1 MTPKAPQTE
10 PALQQKTPQNK
21 YLPLGETEEPCHL
34 VGLFA
39 FAGMDVRVARTE
51 RLHDTRTMRISE
63 SMKYLVL
70 ILALLA
76 SPLSA
81 QQVPQSAA
89 EVQLS
94 FVPVVKQAA
103 PAVVN
108 IYAKVVREVRRTPL
122 QADPFFERFFRD
134 PFTDTKPRVQNSL
147 GSGVILSA
155 DGIVVSNYHV
165 VGMATDI
172 RVVLNDRREF
182 TARVLL
188 GDEESDLAILKIDAP
203 EALPFLPLRT
213 SDTVEVGELA
223 LAIGNPFG
231 VGQTVSSGIVS
242 GLARSGGSGGRGHG
256 YFIQTDAPINPGNSG
271 GALVDMAGRLIG
283 VNTSILTRSGGSN
296 GIGFAIPADLVAAFV
311 AQSEQGLNEFA
322 RPWAG
327 INGQPLD
334 ADMAGTLGF
343 DRAGG
348 IIVSGLHPDSPFADA
363 GLTVGDVILTVG
375 GVAVNTPSEMI
386 YRMSVVGLGAQADVT
401 FNRQSA
407 EQSVRVALIAAPE
420 VPSRDQVTLTRG
432 SLLPGLTMARINP
445 AVLSELN
452 LPLEIEGVA
461 VIDLGP
467 FAGRTGLR
475 VGDVITELNGIA
487 LNHPEEV
494 ATILS
499 GEVRWIEMLVQR
511 GAQRISIRFRG

>member
-1 MTPKAPQTE
+1 
-10 PALQQKTPQNK
+10 
-21 YLPLGETEEPCHL
+21 
-34 VGLFA
+34 
-39 FAGMDVRVARTE
+39 
-51 RLHDTRTMRISE
+51 MRYIA
-63 SMKYLVL
+63 L
-70 ILALLA
+70 ILALVA
-76 SPLSA
+76 APLSA
-81 QQVPQSAA
+81 QQVPQSSA
-89 EVQLS
+89 EMQLS

-108 IYAKVVREVRRTPL
+108 IYAKFMREVQSTPL
-122 QADPFFERFFRD
+122 QSDPFFERFFQN
-134 PFTDTKPRVQNSL
+134 PSATPKPRVQNSL

-188 GDEESDLAILKIDAP
+188 GDEQSDLAILKIDAP
-203 EALPFLPLRT
+203 DPLPFLRLRD
-213 SDTVEVGELA
+213 SDSVEVGELA

-271 GALVDMAGRLIG
+271 GALVDVAGQLIG

-311 AQSEQGLNEFA
+311 AQSQEGHEGFG

-334 ADMAGTLGF
+334 TDMAATLGF
-343 DRAGG
+343 DRSGG
-348 IIVSGLHPDSPFADA
+348 IIISGLHPVSPFLEA
-363 GLTVGDVILTVG
+363 GLAVGDVILTVG
-375 GVAVNTPSEMI
+375 GQSVNTPSEMI
-386 YRMSVVGLGAQADVT
+386 YRMSVAGLGAQADVLVS
-401 FNRQSA
+401 RQGK
-407 EQSVRVALIAAPE
+407 EQQVQVALIAAPDD
-420 VPSRDQVTLTRG
+420 PSRDQLTLPEK
-432 SLLPGLTMARINP
+432 SLFPGLTLARINP

-452 LPLEIEGVA
+452 LPLEAKGVA
-461 VIDLGP
+461 VIEVGN
-467 FAGRTGLR
+467 FAVRAGLR
-475 VGDVITELNGIA
+475 VGDVLMSLNGVT
-487 LNHPEEV
+487 LSHPDQAAQV
-494 ATILS
+494 LS
-499 GEVRWIEMLVQR
+499 GEVRRIEMSVQR
-511 GAQRISIRFRG
+511 GAQRISMRFRG